1 MTRAAC
7 MTFRWVRL
15 LAIGLSAL
23 LALASAAFAE
33 DVEITHRRE
42 HELRRFTD
50 AQIIEGFF
58 KVTFGA
64 EFHIAGGI
72 DRIRKYDGPIRV
84 FIDNRAQPDRSKQVA
99 AVVTDIRAHI
109 RDLDITMSDKREDA
123 QIIVSLVRDRDLA
136 HSIRALYGVD
146 RARRIQ

>member
-1 MTRAAC
+1 

-23 LALASAAFAE
+23 LALASVAFAE

-72 DRIRKYDGPIRV
+72 DRIRNTMG
-84 FIDNRAQPDRSKQVA
+84 RSG
-99 AVVTDIRAHI
+99 
-109 RDLDITMSDKREDA
+109 S
-123 QIIVSLVRDRDLA
+123 S
-136 HSIRALYGVD
+136 
-146 RARRIQ
+146 